1 MVSRNLDQYPDPGS
15 VLDIRMLDI
24 VSCNF
29 LNPNDLSTRATKEA
43 FGHTLLQVRTDH
55 AEPTEWFFGFAVSPQ

>member
-1 MVSRNLDQYPDPGS
+1 
-15 VLDIRMLDI
+15 MLDI